1 MKNKIYIF
9 IIAFIAFQITNAQ
22 TDFYYTFNNNMISIA
37 NNPNK
42 KVLFFENG
50 YMTNTMIPKELPGE
64 QLTSNSFLISSNKNL
79 NNYFGYK
86 VIPTYI
92 SSENLEMY
100 YTNEIVL
107 KYKSNNSQ
115 TQKISLAKS
124 YGIVLMKSTPSYEL
138 FTTNG
143 DALQVSKILYQTG
156 NFEFCTPNFIAK
168 TELYDHIPND
178 QYFSQQWYLHNT
190 GQGTNDD
197 KSTTIDADID
207 APEAWDIT
215 KGSPNVIVAIID
227 EGVSSNHPDLPN
239 SRQVRLNGSNFAYQY
254 DGTNNQNDPSPTAST
269 TSGNNHGN
277 SCAGLVGA
285 TQDNNE
291 GISGVAPLCKIMPIK
306 IPFGSVPANVYA
318 DAINF
323 AVTNNADILSN
334 SWGYGSSNPNLQPVI
349 VSAINNAISNDKL
362 VVFAAGNTAN
372 RVNGNNGYVSFP
384 GNATIADLI
393 TVGASDRNNNQA
405 NYSPN
410 GPSLEIVA
418 PSHTAYKS
426 QINGESFNIWT
437 IDSPNINQGYNS
449 WKDMWTVL
457 PAVGETL
464 PFSGINYTSYTGR
477 MGGTSAAT
485 PIVAGV
491 LALMKSVNTCLTVS
505 EIKYMLLNT
514 TDKIGGFDYFSSS
527 SLDGGRSLELGYGKV
542 NAYKAVSM
550 ASNTNSSILDLY
562 VKDNLDD
569 IGVEPNT
576 ETQYMWTS
584 DNIWVRNNNDNG
596 LTHQNPDYSANGNP
610 NYVKVRVINKSCVT
624 STGNEQLKL
633 YWAKA
638 STALA
643 WPLNWD
649 GSLNVYNSNYNQNFH
664 LGGEVETITIPA
676 LQPGQETIIT
686 FPWQVPNPEHYAN
699 INPEPWHFCL
709 LTRIISNVDTMTF
722 PETWDVNA
730 NTRNNNNI
738 AWKNVTVVDVLPNN
752 IVNPGGVVAVGNPF
766 NHPKIFFLELEV
778 ADLETGKPIYQEAE
792 VGIKMDDILFNAWER
807 GGKEAQLLDSTAEEK
822 RKIVKG
828 NNVILDNIAFNAN
841 EIGTL
846 RLDFNFLTK
855 ELTDKTNYAYHVI
868 QKDATTGHVIG
879 GETFIINKN
888 PRSIFEAEAPDKE
901 VDLNQAITISAE
913 DINEPAIYNW
923 YDNEGNLIYQ
933 GKDLQV
939 ASAVA
944 EKFKLEVIATADGFK
959 DYKEVEVK
967 LKPSTLENIVPN
979 PATDNLSVSYK
990 LNGVSSAYLMV
1001 IGYYGSNGTS
1011 NNYILNVNSSE
1022 TNLNVSN
1029 YLSGFY
1035 TVALVVN
1042 GEIVDAKTL
1051 IKQ

>member
-1 MKNKIYIF
+1 MKNKIYILL
-9 IIAFIAFQITNAQ
+9 IAFLAFQFGNAQ
-22 TDFYYTFNNNMISIA
+22 SDFYYTFNNNKTSVN
-37 NNPNK
+37 NNPAK
-42 KVLFFENG
+42 KVLFFVNG
-50 YMTNTMIPKELPGE
+50 YVTNTMVPGELPGE
-64 QLTSNSFLISSNKNL
+64 QLTTNSFLISSNKNL
-79 NNYFGYK
+79 ANYSGYK
-86 VIPTYI
+86 IIPTYI
-92 SSENLEMY
+92 TSDGLEMY
-100 YTNEIVL
+100 YSNEIVL
-107 KYKSNNSQ
+107 KFKSNVSQ
-115 TQKISLAKS
+115 IQKSNISTNL
-124 YGIVLMKSTPSYEL
+124 GVVLVKSTPSYDL
-138 FTTNG
+138 YTTNG

-168 TELYDHIPND
+168 TEILGHIPND

-190 GQGTNDD
+190 GQGTNDG
-197 KSTTIDADID
+197 KSTTVDADID

-254 DGTNNQNDPSPTAST
+254 DGTNNQNDPSPTSST
-269 TSGNNHGN
+269 TTGNNHGN

-306 IPFGSVPANVYA
+306 IPFGSVPASVYA

-349 VSAINNAISNDKL
+349 VSAINNAISNNKL

-372 RVNGNNGYVSFP
+372 RVSGNNGYVSFP
-384 GNATIADLI
+384 GNATIPDLI

-410 GPSLEIVA
+410 GQTLEIVA
-418 PSHTAYKS
+418 PSHTAYNS
-426 QINGESFNIWT
+426 QVSGESFNIWT
-437 IDSPNINQGYNS
+437 IDSPNTNQGYNS
-449 WKDMWTVL
+449 WKDSWAVL

-464 PFSGINYTSYTGR
+464 PSSGTNFASYTGR
-477 MGGTSAAT
+477 MGGTSAST

-491 LALMKSVNTCLTVS
+491 LALMKSVNTCLTAS
-505 EIKYMLLNT
+505 QIKSMLLNT
-514 TDKIGGFDYFSSS
+514 TDKIGGFNYNWSSS
-527 SLDGGRSLELGYGKV
+527 MAGHSIELGYGKV

-550 ASNTNSSILDLY
+550 ASSTNSPILDLY
-562 VKDNLDD
+562 VKDSQDD
-569 IGVEPNT
+569 TGAEPNT
-576 ETQYMWTS
+576 VTQYMWTS
-584 DNIWVRNNNDNG
+584 DNIWVRNNNDSG
-596 LTHQNPDYSANGNP
+596 LTHENPDYSANGNP

-638 STALA
+638 STGLS
-643 WPLNWD
+643 WPNPW
-649 GSLNVYNSNYNQNFH
+649 N
-664 LGGEVETITIPA
+664 GGVFEPVTNASMGQQIGTLTIPV
-676 LQPGQETIIT
+676 LQAGQEAILT
-686 FPWQVPNPEHYAN
+686 FPWQVPNPAN
-699 INPEPWHFCL
+699 YSQDQWHFCL
-709 LTRIISNVDTMTF
+709 LARIEATNDPMTSI
-722 PETWDVNA
+722 ETGDINA

-738 AWKNVTVVDVLPNN
+738 AWKNVTVVDILPNN
-752 IVNPGGVVAVGNPF
+752 IVNPGGVVAVTNPF
-766 NHPKIFFLELEV
+766 NHPKTFFLELEI

-792 VGIKMDDILFNAWER
+792 VGIKMNDVLYQAWER
-807 GGKEAQLLDSTAEEK
+807 GGKEAQLLDPTLEEK
-822 RKIVKG
+822 RKIVRG
-828 NNVILDNIAFNAN
+828 NHVILDNIAFNAN
-841 EIGTL
+841 ETGTL

-868 QKDATTGHVIG
+868 QKDAETGQIIG

-888 PRSIFEAEAPDKE
+888 PRPIFEAEAPDKE

-933 GKDLQV
+933 GKDLQI
-939 ASAVA
+939 ANAIS
-944 EKFKLEVIATADGFK
+944 EKYKLEVISTIDGFK
-959 DYKEVEVK
+959 DYTEVEVT

-979 PATDNLSVSYK
+979 PATNNVLVSYK
-990 LNGVSSAYLMV
+990 LNGVNSAYLMV

-1011 NNYILNVNSSE
+1011 NNYILDVNSNE

-1029 YLSGFY
+1029 YPSGFY